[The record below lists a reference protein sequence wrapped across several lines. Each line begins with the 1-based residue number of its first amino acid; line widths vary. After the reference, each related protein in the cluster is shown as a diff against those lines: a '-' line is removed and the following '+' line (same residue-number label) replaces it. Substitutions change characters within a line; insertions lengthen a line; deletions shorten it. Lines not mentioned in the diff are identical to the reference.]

1 MAARAAW
8 KGTLKLSLINIP
20 IRVFPATSASSDV
33 SFRQL
38 HRRCHTPIQLKK
50 WCPHCHEEVESADI
64 VKGYEASKGRF
75 VIVEEK
81 EIAALRPEATHTVEL
96 SHILDASQIDPIYI
110 ERSYYLAPDAKT
122 AGSPFSV
129 LRDALSDRA
138 AVGHLALHGR
148 EYLVAVVQRDE
159 ALLMHTL
166 RTVGEV
172 RDLDSVDGLEY
183 ADVKVKP
190 DELRLARQVL
200 DSLET
205 DTKLS
210 DFTDHYEAAL
220 RELVASKGEGEI
232 VAEAGAARGKAPRV
246 VNLMDAL
253 RQSLEQVSKQKKH
266 PARAPAARTAR
277 ILKHPAS
284 RRAHKAS

>member
-110 ERSYYLAPDAKT
+110 ERSYYLAPDAKA

-129 LRDALSDRA
+129 LRDALADRA

-183 ADVKVKP
+183 AEVKVKP

-220 RELVASKGEGEI
+220 RDLVASKGEGEI
-232 VAEAGAARGKAPRV
+232 IAEAGAARGKAPRV

-253 RQSLEQVSKQKKH
+253 RQSLEQVSRQKKH